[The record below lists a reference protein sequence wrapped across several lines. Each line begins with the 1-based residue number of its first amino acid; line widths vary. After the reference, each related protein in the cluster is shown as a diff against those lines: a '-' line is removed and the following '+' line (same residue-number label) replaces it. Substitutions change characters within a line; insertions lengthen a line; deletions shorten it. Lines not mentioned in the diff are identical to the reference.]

1 MSDRILHQS
10 LEETKTVSKPW
21 GQEKW
26 IQQGQG
32 DHSYVLKEITLN
44 QGFRTSIQ
52 VHEFKAENN
61 YILEG
66 QGELWYSP
74 VFFDCVRY
82 LAGGYS
88 ADEIQHILDDL
99 RAIIYAPGS
108 VMSIEPGTART
119 DMCHNKRAGMGNPH
133 PHAVAKGSLDYA
145 GNALVS
151 FTPYYFHQVRLS
163 RPRRQKLPP
172 FAF

>member
-52 VHEFKAENN
+52 VHQFKAETN

-74 VFFDCVRY
+74 VFFDCARY

-99 RAIIYAPGS
+99 RVINYAPGS
-108 VMSIEPGTART
+108 VMSIEPGTIHR
-119 DMCHNKRAGMGNPH
+119 M
-133 PHAVAKGSLDYA
+133 VAIIDFPDLGGQETMRRLYFLFAKSS
-145 GNALVS
+145 NAAPITS
-151 FTPYYFHQVRLS
+151 
-163 RPRRQKLPP
+163 
-172 FAF
+172 